1 MTVINIPFIAE
12 VADHQDDSPIGIFEI
27 DWNGDYYSTSA
38 EAIGPMAHDILEG
51 GQAQEDLT
59 KNNPNAKALYDF
71 YLKWDKKHLTL
82 VADFTNE
89 EKAQLKSD
97 IEQLL
102 KHYPVHHIGQE
113 VSLSEGVD
121 MWIEAFPKEAS
132 DYFGELSHVVQA
144 TVEEAEN
151 EDSETAMD
159 ELVRHIPGVT
169 DYAAQ
174 VYGIADS
181 CLVEADFRMEVEKCG
196 LDALDKY
203 QGIDTASDW
212 HCHAPLSEYF
222 NDDFLVDRVNELAE
236 DLNDTFTTYVEQ
248 AEEALKTEQSGQQHQ
263 ELPF

>member
-12 VADHQDDSPIGIFEI
+12 VEDEVDSPIGIFKVS
-27 DWNGDYYSTSA
+27 WNGGYMHVYYLTSA
-38 EAIGPMAHDILEG
+38 EAIDPMAHDILEG
-51 GQAQEDLT
+51 GQAQEDLM
-59 KNNPNAKALYDF
+59 KNNPNAKDLYSF
-71 YLKWDKKHLTL
+71 YSKWDKKHLTL

-132 DYFGELSHVVQA
+132 YYFDELSHIAQA
-144 TVEEAEN
+144 AVEEAES
-151 EDSETAMD
+151 EDVETAMD
-159 ELVRHIPGVT
+159 ELVRHITGVT

-174 VYGIADS
+174 VYGIAAS
-181 CLVEADFRMEVEKCG
+181 CLVETDFRMEVEECG

-203 QGIDTASDW
+203 RRIDTASNW
-212 HCHAPLSEYF
+212 HCHEPHSEYF
-222 NDDFLVDRVNELAE
+222 NDDFLVDKVNELVE
-236 DLNDTFTTYVEQ
+236 DLNDTFTAYVEQ
-248 AEEALKTEQSGQQHQ
+248 AEEALE
-263 ELPF
+263 ENND

>member
-1 MTVINIPFIAE
+1 M
-12 VADHQDDSPIGIFEI
+12 
-27 DWNGDYYSTSA
+27 YS
-38 EAIGPMAHDILEG
+38 
-51 GQAQEDLT
+51 
-59 KNNPNAKALYDF
+59 F
-71 YLKWDKKHLTL
+71 YSKWDKKHLTL

-132 DYFGELSHVVQA
+132 DYFDELSHIAQA
-144 TVEEAEN
+144 AL
-151 EDSETAMD
+151 EDVETAMD

-169 DYAAQ
+169 DYAAE
-174 VYGIADS
+174 VHGIADS
-181 CLVEADFRMEVEKCG
+181 CLVETDFRMEVEECG

-212 HCHAPLSEYF
+212 HCNAPLSEYF
-222 NDDFLVDRVNELAE
+222 NDDFLVDRVNELVE
-236 DLNDTFTTYVEQ
+236 DLNDTFTAYVEQ
-248 AEEALKTEQSGQQHQ
+248 AEEALE
-263 ELPF
+263 ENND